1 MDKTNESAVESSAS
15 SAEVGND
22 KSKIRP
28 VDTSTAAKAVIW
40 YTFGSILLKGISFIS
55 TPIFTRLLTKEEY
68 GAFSNITTFASLLT
82 IFSTLELSASMFRAR
97 TDFKDDMHRYMFSL
111 MPFGNLITGA
121 LYILVCIFMSDIE
134 RIFSIDSFYVHLI
147 FVNLIVSPATTM
159 ITTYLRYL
167 YRYKL
172 STAISIGSAVLN
184 VVVSLGFVLALENNL
199 LGRTF
204 GNYIVSIVIGLI
216 CYVYLFVKGRR
227 VKASYFTYA
236 IQITFP
242 LVFHLLSMYILG
254 QSDKLMIT
262 SICGNEANALY
273 SLAYSCGIVL
283 SFVWASLNS
292 AFSPIIGDSLAAET
306 PEYTRKMTFPYLAI
320 YVVPTFLLML
330 LGPELVLIMG
340 GESYA
345 EAVYVIPPVVAGS
358 VIQYTYTL
366 YVNIEQYDKKTWR
379 VAFGTTLAAA
389 TNIGLNAIFIPIYG
403 YIAAAYTTLVCYL
416 ILFIIHFTS
425 VKLMKKTHYYNTK
438 AVFAIICL
446 ALIMLITS
454 TVLYFVPVVRYIVSG
469 LYMILV
475 AFLLFKFKDKI
486 ISLLRPKKKSIKQD

>member
-1 MDKTNESAVESSAS
+1 MDEKNEGVVDNSTSSTNES
-15 SAEVGND
+15 
-22 KSKIRP
+22 SKPKIHT

-40 YTFGSILLKGISFIS
+40 YTFGSIFLKGISFIS
-55 TPIFTRLLTKEEY
+55 TPIFTRLLTKDEY

-97 TDFKDDMHRYMFSL
+97 TDFRDDMHRYMFSL
-111 MPFGNLITGA
+111 MPFGNLITA
-121 LYILVCIFMSDIE
+121 VLYVFACIFMPDIE

-147 FVNLIVSPATTM
+147 FISLMVVPATTM

-172 STAISIGSAVLN
+172 STAISVGTAVLN
-184 VVVSLGFVLALENNL
+184 VVVSLGFVLALENDL
-199 LGRTF
+199 FGRTF
-204 GNYIVSIVIGLI
+204 GHYLVSIIIGLI
-216 CYVYLFVKGRR
+216 CYVYLIVKGR
-227 VKASYFTYA
+227 KIKPSYCKYA
-236 IQITFP
+236 IQISFP

-262 SICGNEANALY
+262 NICGNEANALY

-292 AFSPIIGDSLAAET
+292 AFSPMIGDTLAAEK
-306 PEYTRKMTFPYLAI
+306 PEYTRKMTFPYLGI
-320 YVVPTFLLML
+320 YVVPAFLLML

-340 GESYA
+340 GKPYA
-345 EAVYVIPPVVAGS
+345 ESVYVIPPVVAGS

-379 VAFGTTLAAA
+379 VAFGTAIAAA
-389 TNIGLNAIFIPIYG
+389 TNIGLNALLIPIYG
-403 YIAAAYTTLVCYL
+403 YIAAAYTTLFCYL
-416 ILFIIHFTS
+416 VLLAIHFTS

-438 AVFAIICL
+438 AVFFIISVAISMCGISTFL
-446 ALIMLITS
+446 YFNDVIRLITAG
-454 TVLYFVPVVRYIVSG
+454 V
-469 LYMILV
+469 YMIAL
-475 AFLLFKFKDKI
+475 AYLLFKYKDKI
-486 ISLLRPKKKSIKQD
+486 IGLLRPKRA